1 VVAASVRGVNRSW
14 ITDAD
19 LRRWR
24 LHSQGLLGAACAPT
38 REGAADVVRR
48 SGAVQS
54 QDHQPALWSL
64 ARRCCGP
71 SGAPP
76 TESVLGAAFDAGAF
90 LRLHVM
96 RPTWHFV
103 APERLRDLVALTG
116 PRVAASLAGRWREL
130 DLPAHLRERATD
142 VLVSAITQ
150 RGPLTRADAGAVLE
164 ADGVTVAGQRL
175 PHLLLHAELAGVLA
189 SGPTRGRQ
197 HTWALVADRTPP
209 GPPADRDEVLRE
221 LVRTFV
227 RSHAPVTERDLAWW
241 SGLSLTDVR
250 KGLEAARPELEV
262 LETGGRRYWHA
273 GLPAEAGLDPGD
285 PVAHLVQSYD
295 EYLVAHTESRDLADP
310 HGFARH
316 MPRGGLL
323 GTAVLV
329 DGVLA
334 GRWRRALSERRV
346 DVVVTPFVPLAR
358 RVRAELELEAE
369 RYAAFVERPLRLVV
383 EDLTEEVLTPTTAA
397 TSGPPTMSAG

>member
-1 VVAASVRGVNRSW
+1 VGAASVRGVGTSE
-14 ITDAD
+14 IGISEV
-19 LRRWR
+19 RRWR
-24 LHSQGLLGAACAPT
+24 LHSQGLLGPGCAAT
-38 REGAADVVRR
+38 GEGAAQVVRR

-90 LRLHVM
+90 LRLHVL

-103 APERLRDLVALTG
+103 APERLRALVALSG

-130 DLPAHLRERATD
+130 GLPPDLLERATE
-142 VLVSAITQ
+142 VLVSAIPE
-150 RGPLTRADAGAVLE
+150 RGPLTRADAAEMLAAAGIDIE
-164 ADGVTVAGQRL
+164 GQRL
-175 PHLLLHAELAGVLA
+175 PHLLMQAELAGVLT
-189 SGPTRGRQ
+189 SGPMRGKQ

-209 GPPADRDEVLRE
+209 PGPPADRAEAVCD

-241 SGLSLTDVR
+241 SGLSLSDVR
-250 KGLEAARPELEV
+250 KGLEAGRPELDV
-262 LETGGRRYWHA
+262 LELGGRRYWHA
-273 GLPAEAGLDPGD
+273 GLPMQVGAGNGQPA
-285 PVAHLVQSYD
+285 VHLVQSYD

-323 GTAVLV
+323 GTSLLV

-334 GRWRRALSERRV
+334 GRWRRAISERRV
-346 DVVVTPFVPLAR
+346 DVVVTPFLTLGGQ
-358 RVRAELELEAE
+358 VRAELELEAE
-369 RYAAFVERPLRLVV
+369 RYAQFVERPLRLVL
-383 EDLTEEVLTPTTAA
+383 EDVTDDV
-397 TSGPPTMSAG
+397 TMT

>member
-1 VVAASVRGVNRSW
+1 MPSVGTSG
-14 ITDAD
+14 IGDAD

-24 LHSQGLLGAACAPT
+24 LHSQGLLGPGCPPT
-38 REGAADVVRR
+38 GEGAAEVVRR

-71 SGAPP
+71 GGGPP
-76 TESVLGAAFDAGAF
+76 TESVLGDAFDAGAF

-130 DLPAHLRERATD
+130 GLPAQLLGRASE
-142 VLVSAITQ
+142 VLVSAIEE
-150 RGPLTRADAGAVLE
+150 RGPLTRADAGESLVA
-164 ADGVTVAGQRL
+164 AGIDVAGQRL
-175 PHLLLHAELAGVLA
+175 PHLLSHAELAGVLT
-189 SGPTRGRQ
+189 SGPTRGKQ

-209 GPPADRDEVLRE
+209 PGPPADRAEVLRE

-227 RSHAPVTERDLAWW
+227 RSHAPATERDLAWW
-241 SGLSLTDVR
+241 SGLGLTEIRAALD
-250 KGLEAARPELEV
+250 AARPELDAFEA
-262 LETGGRRYWHA
+262 GGRRYWHA
-273 GLPAEAGLDPGD
+273 GEPPDLGADAGG
-285 PVAHLVQSYD
+285 PVVHLVQSYD
-295 EYLVAHTESRDLADP
+295 EYLVAHTESRGIADP

-323 GTAVLV
+323 GPAVLL
-329 DGVLA
+329 DGVVV
-334 GRWRRALSERRV
+334 GVWRRVLGPRRV
-346 DVVVTPFVPLAR
+346 DVVVTRFVALPRPALTA
-358 RVRAELELEAE
+358 LETEAE
-369 RYAAFVERPLRLVV
+369 RYSAFVGRPLRLVV
-383 EDLTEEVLTPTTAA
+383 EEVVTPTTAA
-397 TSGPPTMSAG
+397 TSDPPTTSAE